1 MPHSQRLENA
11 TAWYRSELIYYILD
25 LLSESYTKHT
35 NTKDNKTQTKQKA
48 QMDQAAETK
57 SKICLT
63 SHRDMADHSIGQD
76 NHHEAEL
83 NH

>member
-1 MPHSQRLENA
+1 
-11 TAWYRSELIYYILD
+11 
-25 LLSESYTKHT
+25 
-35 NTKDNKTQTKQKA
+35 
-48 QMDQAAETK
+48 MDQAAETK